1 VRVGDIARLVE
12 APAPP
17 MIVRINRQ
25 TVVYVGA
32 NVAPGTTLSGV
43 QQRFAQRLAALH
55 LPAGV
60 TVAAS
65 AGGNEQQV
73 GQTVTGMAFAL
84 LLSIA
89 LVYLLMVALYNSYRT
104 PFIIMF
110 AVPVAVVGAL
120 GSLALT
126 HQTLNLFSL
135 IGAVLLIGLVT
146 KNGILLVDFANM
158 RRREGLDR
166 VAAIR
171 AAARER
177 FRPIIMTTAAMIA
190 GMVPLALVLD
200 PGAQAARSL
209 GTVVIG
215 GLTSS
220 LLLTLVLVPVVY
232 LAFAPAERPGLE
244 PQPLDGEGAL
254 PAGPSLFDAPVR

>member
-1 VRVGDIARLVE
+1 
-12 APAPP
+12 
-17 MIVRINRQ
+17 M
-25 TVVYVGA
+25 
-32 NVAPGTTLSGV
+32 S
-43 QQRFAQRLAALH
+43 
-55 LPAGV
+55 
-60 TVAAS
+60 
-65 AGGNEQQV
+65 
-73 GQTVTGMAFAL
+73 FAL

-135 IGAVLLIGLVT
+135 IGSVLLIGLVT

-158 RRREGLDR
+158 RRRDGLDR

-171 AAARER
+171 EAARER
-177 FRPIIMTTAAMIA
+177 FRPIVMTTVAMIA
-190 GMVPLALVLD
+190 GMIPLALVLD

-215 GLTSS
+215 GLISS

-232 LAFAPAERPGLE
+232 LAVSPAGREDFQPD
-244 PQPLDGEGAL
+244 PLDGL
-254 PAGPSLFDAPVR
+254 PTVPAGPSLFDAPAR